1 MEFRKNSIEFFWS
14 HENRYAYTSGEFLIN
29 VFSWKLVGNDNCL
42 LLLQT
47 GDNGL
52 LSIDEVERDDSA
64 QFKCV
69 AVNPKGESDVWV
81 TNITVMGQYAYI
93 SFTGLS

>member
-1 MEFRKNSIEFFWS
+1 M
-14 HENRYAYTSGEFLIN
+14 
-29 VFSWKLVGNDNCL
+29 
-42 LLLQT
+42 
-47 GDNGL
+47 

-93 SFTGLS
+93 SFRGLSLKNKI